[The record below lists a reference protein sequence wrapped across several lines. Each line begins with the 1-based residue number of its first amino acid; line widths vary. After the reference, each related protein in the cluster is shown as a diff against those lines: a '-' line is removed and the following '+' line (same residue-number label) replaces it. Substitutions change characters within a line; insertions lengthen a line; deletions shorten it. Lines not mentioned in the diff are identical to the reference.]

1 MNERPNADAF
11 TVQVDIY
18 SGSADSART
27 VAAAVRDAIEGVSY
41 ITNWLGESV
50 DPDTG
55 NFRFSMQTDWLVNRT

>member
-1 MNERPNADAF
+1 MNDRPNTDGF
-11 TVQVDIY
+11 TVQIDVY

-27 VAAAVRDAIEGVSY
+27 VAAAVRDAVEGVSY

-55 NFRFSMQTDWLVNRT
+55 NYRFSMQTDWITPR